1 MGRSISERGAS
12 ENSDHKRIKKVW
24 MAARKTRRTSFVKEM
39 GTEER
44 IDTDYCWKNMI
55 IVVKLEKKKETNKVK
70 TKINL
75 M

>member
-1 MGRSISERGAS
+1 
-12 ENSDHKRIKKVW
+12 
-24 MAARKTRRTSFVKEM
+24 M

-75 M
+75 I